1 MPPRPKF
8 TRDELVAAAYELAR
22 REGSD
27 AITAR
32 GVGKRLGVSSSPI
45 FTVFRDMEELKAAVA
60 ARAKATFDS
69 YVAVAEE
76 YDPAYKMRGMQWV
89 KFAQDEPMLFRLLFM
104 CDNGSD
110 TDFDAAMD
118 MIPFGREDDIAIIS
132 RDYHASPEQAAQL
145 FRQMWIYTYGMCALC
160 ASKVCRF
167 TDEEISAQLG
177 EIFAGMIHVLH
188 SSSAKSSLMPV
199 RCGSPES
206 ADIQR
211 AHPDLRR

>member
-32 GVGKRLGVSSSPI
+32 GVGKRLGVSSSPV

-118 MIPFGREDDIAIIS
+118 MIPFGREETSPSFHATITPRPS
-132 RDYHASPEQAAQL
+132 RRRSFSARCGYTPTGCARCARRRSAASRMRRSPP
-145 FRQMWIYTYGMCALC
+145 
-160 ASKVCRF
+160 
-167 TDEEISAQLG
+167 
-177 EIFAGMIHVLH
+177 
-188 SSSAKSSLMPV
+188 SSAKYL
-199 RCGSPES
+199 PE
-206 ADIQR
+206 
-211 AHPDLRR
+211 

>member
-1 MPPRPKF
+1 MPPKPKF
-8 TRDELVAAAYELAR
+8 TKDEIINAAYELVR
-22 REGSD
+22 RKGSD
-27 AITAR
+27 AVTAR
-32 GVGKRLGVSSSPI
+32 EVGKQLGVSSSPI
-45 FTVFRDMEELKAAVA
+45 FTVFRDMDELKAAVA

-69 YVAVAEE
+69 YVAVAED
-76 YDPAYKMRGMQWV
+76 YNPAYKMRGMQWV

-118 MIPFGREDDIAIIS
+118 IIPFGREADIAIIS
-132 RDYHASPEQAAQL
+132 CDYHASPEQAQHL

-167 TDEEISAQLG
+167 TDEEIAIQLG
-177 EIFAGMIHVLH
+177 EIFAGMVHVLH
-188 SSSAKSSLMPV
+188 SDSDKPSLMPV
-199 RCGSPES
+199 RSGTPES

-211 AHPDLRR
+211 AHPDFRK